1 MENLT
6 VSFRPEVIDDD
17 IHRVAFEFKLKELLV
32 GVFKVPIAR
41 NEQRLIDLSKCT
53 DVDTKY
59 FKMSTEGHISV
70 CVKGPVV
77 FFDAHDDYSELS
89 LSAPLEAC
97 RGAFDE
103 MAAHVMKVRVPP
115 EMYYGMVALKA
126 EYEGSWFGV
135 KYLPDH
141 NPQPQCTKSWQI
153 SAPSMSADGT
163 ICGYIRNGGAL
174 VPYVAF
180 QVVEEKLH
188 VTEEFYMFNGERRGG
203 DCFVFDLAPCK
214 QAYDEILQI
223 AGRPDVLH
231 IVK

>member
-153 SAPSMSADGT
+153 SAPSMCCRWYHLRLHSATAVCWALRDLS
-163 ICGYIRNGGAL
+163 GGRGETTCHGR
-174 VPYVAF
+174 V
-180 QVVEEKLH
+180 LH
-188 VTEEFYMFNGERRGG
+188 VQRR
-203 DCFVFDLAPCK
+203 APRWRLLCVRLGTL
-214 QAYDEILQI
+214 QA
-223 AGRPDVLH
+223 GVR
-231 IVK
+231 